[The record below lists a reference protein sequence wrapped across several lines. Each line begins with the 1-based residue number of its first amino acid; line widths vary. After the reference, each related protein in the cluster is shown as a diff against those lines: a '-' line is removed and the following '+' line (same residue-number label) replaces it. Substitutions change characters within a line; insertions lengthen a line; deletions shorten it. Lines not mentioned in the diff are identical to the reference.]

1 MTRRFY
7 PASGAAVGET
17 GECFKGVGCM
27 VDLEQ
32 EEDISFAELFEQ
44 SSQTPGARFSAG
56 DRVTGTI
63 VKISKETVFVDLG
76 GKSEGTAD
84 LGEFL
89 DDEGNPT
96 VHEGEEI
103 ELRVSSVRRGIH
115 LSRSIKARGAEA
127 LEILRDA
134 QRNQIPVEGR
144 VAAVNKGGFEVEV
157 SGLRG
162 FCPISQ
168 IDLQYCEKPEEHL
181 GQRYQFRIIEMKERG
196 RNIILSRRV
205 LLQEEQEKKLK
216 ETLASLRP
224 DQDVEGKVTRVMDF
238 GAFVD
243 IGGLE
248 GMVHVSE
255 ISRARIGHPS
265 EILQAG
271 QIIKARILKMETNR
285 KGGPKVSLSM
295 RVLEPEIWDTGLPFR
310 EGEVISG
317 RVSRLADFG
326 AFVEV
331 APGVD
336 GLVHV
341 SEISYQKVAHPNRVL
356 KEGDTVEVLI
366 LKIDEEKR
374 RLSLSI
380 KEAQSR
386 QRAEAYTREGGEARL
401 EVGQVMAG
409 IVEDHK
415 PYGMF
420 VRLPQFGIGVR
431 GLLPMEE
438 LMDEDKADVKKK
450 FPQGQEIQVE
460 IVGIDDKER
469 IRLSMRAGKDRAERA
484 DYDKYMARGGKA
496 GKMGTLGELLKGKLK
511 G

>member
-1 MTRRFY
+1 
-7 PASGAAVGET
+7 
-17 GECFKGVGCM
+17 M
-27 VDLEQ
+27 VEMEK
-32 EEDISFAELFEQ
+32 EEDLSFAELFEQ
-44 SSQTPGARFSAG
+44 SSQTPGARFSPG

-63 VKISKETVFVDLG
+63 VKISKETIFVDLG

-134 QRNQIPVEGR
+134 QRSQIPVEGR
-144 VAAVNKGGFEVEV
+144 VAAVNKGGFEVEI

-168 IDLQYCEKPEEHL
+168 IDLHYCEKPEEHV
-181 GQRYQFRIIEMKERG
+181 GQRYPFRITELKERG

-205 LLQEEQEKKLK
+205 LLQEEQEQKFQ
-216 ETLASLRP
+216 ETLATLKP
-224 DQDVEGKVTRVMDF
+224 GLEVEGKVTRLMNF

-248 GMVHVSE
+248 GLLHVSE

-265 EILQAG
+265 EVLEPG
-271 QIIKARILKMETNR
+271 QIVKVRILKIETDR
-285 KGGPKVSLSM
+285 KGAPRVSLS
-295 RVLEPEIWDTGLPFR
+295 RKVFEPEIWDTGLPFR
-310 EGEVISG
+310 EGEVIPG
-317 RVSRLADFG
+317 KVSRLADFG

-356 KEGDTVEVLI
+356 KEGDAIEVLV
-366 LKIDEEKR
+366 LKIDEGKR

-386 QRAEAYTREGGEARL
+386 QKAEAYAREGGEARL
-401 EVGQVMAG
+401 EVGQVLPG

-415 PYGMF
+415 PYGLF

-438 LMDEDKADVKKK
+438 LMDADKADVKKK

-460 IVGIDDKER
+460 ILAIDDKER
-469 IRLSMRAGKDRAERA
+469 IRLSMRAKKDREERG
-484 DYDKYMARGGKA
+484 DYDKYLARGDKA
-496 GKMGTLGELLKGKLK
+496 GEMGTLGELLKSKLK

>member
-1 MTRRFY
+1 
-7 PASGAAVGET
+7 
-17 GECFKGVGCM
+17 M
-27 VDLEQ
+27 VDMEK

-44 SSQTPGARFSAG
+44 SSQTPGARFSPG
-56 DRVTGTI
+56 ERVTGTI

-84 LGEFL
+84 LKEFL
-89 DDEGNPT
+89 DEEENPT

-127 LEILRDA
+127 LDILRDA
-134 QRNQIPVEGR
+134 QRNRIPVEGR
-144 VAAVNKGGFEVEV
+144 VAAVNKGGFEVEI
-157 SGLRG
+157 SGMRG

-168 IDLQYCEKPEEHL
+168 IDLHYCEKPEEHI
-181 GQRYQFRIIEMKERG
+181 GQRYPFRITEMKERG

-205 LLQEEQEKKLK
+205 LLQEEQEQKFQ
-216 ETLASLRP
+216 ETLATLKP
-224 DQDVEGKVTRVMDF
+224 GLEVEGKVTRLMNF

-248 GMVHVSE
+248 GLLHVSE

-265 EILQAG
+265 EVLEPG
-271 QIIKARILKMETNR
+271 QIVKVRILKIETDR
-285 KGGPKVSLSM
+285 KGAPRVSLS
-295 RVLEPEIWDTGLPFR
+295 RKVFEPEIWDTGLPFR
-310 EGEVISG
+310 EGEVIPG
-317 RVSRLADFG
+317 KVSRLADFG

-356 KEGDTVEVLI
+356 KEGDAIEVLV
-366 LKIDEEKR
+366 LKIDEGKR

-386 QRAEAYTREGGEARL
+386 QKAEAYAREGGEARL
-401 EVGQVMAG
+401 EVGQVLPG

-415 PYGMF
+415 PYGLF

-438 LMDEDKADVKKK
+438 LMDADKADVKKK

-460 IVGIDDKER
+460 ILAIDDKER
-469 IRLSMRAGKDRAERA
+469 IRLSMRAKKDREERG
-484 DYDKYMARGGKA
+484 DYDKYLARGDKA
-496 GKMGTLGELLKGKLK
+496 GEMGTLGELLKSKLK

>member
-1 MTRRFY
+1 M
-7 PASGAAVGET
+7 ADME
-17 GECFKGVGCM
+17 K
-27 VDLEQ
+27 

-44 SSQTPGARFSAG
+44 SSQTPGARFSPG
-56 DRVTGTI
+56 ERVTGTI

-84 LGEFL
+84 LSEFL

-134 QRNQIPVEGR
+134 QRNRIPVEGR
-144 VAAVNKGGFEVEV
+144 VAAVNKGGFEVEI
-157 SGLRG
+157 SGMRG

-168 IDLQYCEKPEEHL
+168 IDLHYCEKPEEHL
-181 GQRYQFRIIEMKERG
+181 GQRYPFRITELKERG

-205 LLQEEQEKKLK
+205 LLQEEQEQKFQ
-216 ETLASLRP
+216 ETLATLKP
-224 DQDVEGKVTRVMDF
+224 GLEVEGKVTRLMNF

-248 GMVHVSE
+248 GLLHVSE

-265 EILQAG
+265 EVLEPG
-271 QIIKARILKMETNR
+271 QIVKVRILKIETDR
-285 KGGPKVSLSM
+285 KGAPRVSLS
-295 RVLEPEIWDTGLPFR
+295 RKVFEPEIWDTGLPFR
-310 EGEVISG
+310 EGEVIPG
-317 RVSRLADFG
+317 KVSRLADFG

-356 KEGDTVEVLI
+356 KEGDAIEVLV
-366 LKIDEEKR
+366 LKIDEGKR

-386 QRAEAYTREGGEARL
+386 QKAEAYAREGGEARL
-401 EVGQVMAG
+401 EVGQVLPG

-415 PYGMF
+415 PYGLF

-438 LMDEDKADVKKK
+438 LMDADKADVKKK

-460 IVGIDDKER
+460 ILAIDDKER
-469 IRLSMRAGKDRAERA
+469 IRLSMRAKKDREERG
-484 DYDKYMARGGKA
+484 DYDKYLARGDKA
-496 GKMGTLGELLKGKLK
+496 GEMGTLGELLKSKLK

>member
-1 MTRRFY
+1 MT
-7 PASGAAVGET
+7 E
-17 GECFKGVGCM
+17 ECFKGVSRM
-27 VDLEQ
+27 VDMEK

-44 SSQTPGARFSAG
+44 SSQTPGARFSPG
-56 DRVTGTI
+56 ERVTGTI
-63 VKISKETVFVDLG
+63 VKISKETVFIDLG
-76 GKSEGTAD
+76 GKSEGTAE
-84 LGEFL
+84 LKEFL
-89 DDEGNPT
+89 DEEGNPT

-144 VAAVNKGGFEVEV
+144 VAAVNKGGFEVEI
-157 SGLRG
+157 SGMRG

-168 IDLQYCEKPEEHL
+168 IDLHYCEKPEEHV
-181 GQRYQFRIIEMKERG
+181 GQRYQFRITEMKERG
-196 RNIILSRRV
+196 KNIILSRRV
-205 LLQEEQEKKLK
+205 LLQEEQEQKLK
-216 ETLASLRP
+216 ETLASLKP
-224 DQDVEGKVTRVMDF
+224 DMEVEGRVTRLMNF

-248 GMVHVSE
+248 GLLHVSE

-265 EILQAG
+265 EVLEPG
-271 QIIKARILKMETNR
+271 QIVKARILKMETDR
-285 KGGPKVSLSM
+285 KGAPRVSLSM

-310 EGEVISG
+310 EGEVIPG
-317 RVSRLADFG
+317 KVSRLADFG

-341 SEISYQKVAHPNRVL
+341 SEISYQKVAHPNRFL
-356 KEGDTVEVLI
+356 KEGDTVEVLV

-386 QRAEAYTREGGEARL
+386 QKAEAYAREGGQARL
-401 EVGQVMAG
+401 EVGQILPG

-415 PYGMF
+415 PYGLF
-420 VRLPQFGIGVR
+420 VRLPQFGVGVR
-431 GLLPMEE
+431 GLLPLEE
-438 LMDEDKADVKKK
+438 LMDEDKSDLKKK
-450 FPQGQEIQVE
+450 FPQGQEILVE
-460 IVGIDDKER
+460 ILAIDDKER
-469 IRLSMRAGKDRAERA
+469 IRLSMRAGKDRQERE
-484 DYDKYMARGGKA
+484 DYDKYLAQGGKA

-511 G
+511 S

>member
-1 MTRRFY
+1 M
-7 PASGAAVGET
+7 
-17 GECFKGVGCM
+17 CFKGVSRMGDM
-27 VDLEQ
+27 EK

-44 SSQTPGARFSAG
+44 SSQTPGARFSPG
-56 DRVTGTI
+56 DRVNGTI
-63 VKISKETVFVDLG
+63 VKISKETVFIDLG

-84 LGEFL
+84 LKEFL
-89 DDEGNPT
+89 DEEGNPL

-144 VAAVNKGGFEVEV
+144 VAAVNKGGFEVEI
-157 SGLRG
+157 SGMRG

-168 IDLQYCEKPEEHL
+168 IDLHYCEKPEEHV
-181 GQRYQFRIIEMKERG
+181 GQRYPFRITEMKERG

-205 LLQEEQEKKLK
+205 LLQEEQEQKFQ
-216 ETLASLRP
+216 ETLATLKP
-224 DQDVEGKVTRVMDF
+224 GLEVEGKVTRLMNF

-248 GMVHVSE
+248 GLVHVSE

-265 EILQAG
+265 EVLEPG
-271 QIIKARILKMETNR
+271 QIVKARILKMETDQR
-285 KGGPKVSLSM
+285 GAPKVSLSM
-295 RVLEPEIWDTGLPFR
+295 KVLEPEIWDTGLPFR
-310 EGEVISG
+310 EGEVIKG
-317 RVSRLADFG
+317 KISRLADFG

-341 SEISYQKVAHPNRVL
+341 SEISYQKVAHPNRIL
-356 KEGDTVEVLI
+356 KEGETVEVLV

-386 QRAEAYTREGGEARL
+386 QKAETYTREGGQARL
-401 EVGQVMAG
+401 EVGQILSG

-415 PYGMF
+415 PYGLF
-420 VRLPQFGIGVR
+420 VRLPQLGIGVR

-438 LMDEDKADVKKK
+438 LTDADRADVKKK

-460 IVGIDDKER
+460 ILAIDEKER
-469 IRLSMRAGKDRAERA
+469 IRLSMRAKQDREERE
-484 DYDKYMARGGKA
+484 DFNKYLTRGEKA
-496 GKMGTLGELLKGKLK
+496 GQLGTLGELLKSKLK
-511 G
+511 E